1 MLFSFRA
8 GGVRTGERRSS
19 GRCTTGRTE
28 RNVRQKTT
36 ADVQERGRGTT
47 ATRQNPTLSYAEMG
61 RGPLIGAFPP
71 AAFLVRVPPA
81 ERGSGSPSP
90 GCRGSGFVPSCCE
103 EPATGPAG
111 RAPEG
116 LHEPATG
123 RSPPL
128 PARVRRQPAPGGG
141 HPAHVPARRA

>member
-71 AAFLVRVPPA
+71 AAFLVRVPPSGGAGARARAAGTAGPCHRAA
-81 ERGSGSPSP
+81 E
-90 GCRGSGFVPSCCE
+90 
-103 EPATGPAG
+103 
-111 RAPEG
+111 
-116 LHEPATG
+116 
-123 RSPPL
+123 
-128 PARVRRQPAPGGG
+128 
-141 HPAHVPARRA
+141 